1 MLEARKTALLEML
14 MRVSPVALVLSLTL
28 LAVSSGVN
36 GQKADDQI
44 NPRSLALLSE
54 GQSALAA
61 GKYEAANDALESA
74 LAVDPRNRNAF
85 FTLGKVAQAQQLP
98 GKAIRMYFE
107 ALALEPNDV
116 NALAAQ
122 GEAMV
127 QKGAVERARANLTRV
142 RALCK
147 TECAPAVQLA
157 AAIAKGPPP
166 AAVVATAPASD
177 KVPPK
182 GAETSTVADK

>member
-1 MLEARKTALLEML
+1 
-14 MRVSPVALVLSLTL
+14 MRFSPVAIVLSLTL

-36 GQKADDQI
+36 GQRADDQI
-44 NPRSLALLSE
+44 NPRSLVLLAE
-54 GQSALAA
+54 GQAALKA
-61 GKYEAANDALESA
+61 GNLPAANDALETA
-74 LAVDPRNRNAF
+74 LAVDPRNRAAF
-85 FTLGKVAQAQQLP
+85 VALGRVAQAQQLP

-116 NALAAQ
+116 GALSAQ

-127 QKGAVERARANLTRV
+127 QKGAVERARANLARV
-142 RALCK
+142 KALCK
-147 TECAPAVQLA
+147 TECAPATQLA

-166 AAVVATAPASD
+166 TIVAAQHND

-182 GAETSTVADK
+182 GEQETAAGNK

>member
-1 MLEARKTALLEML
+1 

-28 LAVSSGVN
+28 LAVSSGVS

-44 NPRSLALLSE
+44 NPRSLALLAE

-85 FTLGKVAQAQQLP
+85 IALGKVAQAQQLP

-116 NALAAQ
+116 NALSAQ

-127 QKGAVERARANLTRV
+127 QKGAVERARANLARV
-142 RALCK
+142 RTLCK
-147 TECAPAVQLA
+147 VECPPAAQLA

-166 AAVVATAPASD
+166 IVATAPASD

-182 GAETSTVADK
+182 GAESSAVSDK

>member
-1 MLEARKTALLEML
+1 
-14 MRVSPVALVLSLTL
+14 MRFSPVAMALSLTL

-44 NPRSLALLSE
+44 NPRSLALLAE
-54 GQSALAA
+54 GQTALKA
-61 GKYEAANDALESA
+61 GNLQGANDALETA
-74 LAVDPRNRNAF
+74 LAIDPRNRAAF
-85 FTLGKVAQAQQLP
+85 VALGRVAQAQQLP

-116 NALAAQ
+116 SALSAQ

-127 QKGAVERARANLTRV
+127 QKGAVERARANLVRV
-142 RALCK
+142 KALCK
-147 TECAPAVQLA
+147 AECAPAVELA

-166 AAVVATAPASD
+166 AVIAAKASD

-182 GAETSTVADK
+182 GEEKSVVIEK